1 MVNRRV
7 TVGIILLFAAGLGV
21 AIGSRLTDTVVAVIT
36 ATICVAVVL
45 APMAFV
51 VGYLLS
57 RTRHRPIGGI
67 RQRPFPQREPPTYG
81 TGQPGPWVIMPP
93 QYQYPQLYQPPFY
106 GDELAQ
112 QFPAPREFNVI
123 GDDGGDATT

>member
-7 TVGIILLFAAGLGV
+7 AVGIILLFAAGLGV

-57 RTRHRPIGGI
+57 RSRHRHGGGI
-67 RQRPFPQREPPTYG
+67 RQHPFPQREPPT
-81 TGQPGPWVIMPP
+81 VIMPP
-93 QYQYPQLYQPPFY
+93 QYQYPQLYQPPYY
-106 GDELAQ
+106 GDEPA
-112 QFPAPREFNVI
+112 QFPTPREFNVI
-123 GDDGGDATT
+123 GDRDDVL